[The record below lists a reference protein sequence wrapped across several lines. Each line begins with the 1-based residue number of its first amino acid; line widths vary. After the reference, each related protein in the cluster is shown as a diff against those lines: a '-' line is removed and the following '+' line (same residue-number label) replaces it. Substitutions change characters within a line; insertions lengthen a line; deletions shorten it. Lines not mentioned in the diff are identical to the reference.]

1 MKGNL
6 TSLLCLALLFLSAS
20 SKLDKNPIALKKA
33 LTDSF
38 VYVPSGN
45 AILNEDTVSVQA
57 FYMYQTEVKNI
68 DYQEFIA
75 DLKKKGD
82 QEKLRIA
89 LVDSSKWSSN
99 RLGKNSA
106 YETYYHSHPAYRD
119 FPVVNVSHEAAALYC
134 QWLGEKYDEK
144 YGTKGRFLFRLM
156 EKAEYVRASRGDSDA
171 TYAWGTHSLRN
182 EKGQLMCNHA
192 QLCGENIHRNTE
204 KNTYEIR
211 FNNAMSGAMSHADVL
226 ATAKSYWPN
235 QFKVY
240 NLNGNAAEMIREK
253 GVAMGG
259 SWQDPGYDVRI
270 ESTFLY
276 DGPNPFTGFRV
287 VITAVENW

>member
-1 MKGNL
+1 MKRNL

-20 SKLDKNPIALKKA
+20 SKSAKKPITLKKA

-45 AILNEDTVSVQA
+45 VILNKDTISVQA
-57 FYMYQTEVKNI
+57 FYIYQTEVKNI

-82 QEKLRIA
+82 QEKLLVA
-89 LVDSSKWSSN
+89 LVDSTKWNLKS
-99 RLGKNSA
+99 GKNSA
-106 YETYYHSHPAYRD
+106 YETYYHSHPAYSQ
-119 FPVVNVSHEAAALYC
+119 FPVVNVSHEAAILYC
-134 QWLGEKYDEK
+134 KWLSEKYDEK

-156 EKAEYVRASRGDSDA
+156 EKAEYVRVSRGDSDA
-171 TYAWGTHSLRN
+171 TYSWGTHSLRN
-182 EKGQLMCNHA
+182 DKGQLMCNHA
-192 QLCGENIHRNTE
+192 QLSGENIHRNRE

-211 FNNAMSGAMSHADVL
+211 FNNAVNGVISYADVL
-226 ATAKSYWPN
+226 AAAKSYWPN

-240 NLNGNAAEMIREK
+240 NLNGNAGEMIRDK

-270 ESTFLY
+270 ESEFLY
-276 DGPNPFTGFRV
+276 EGPNPFTGFRV
-287 VITAVENW
+287 VITDVENW